1 MASDEHVTA
10 LRSAGLRVTAPR
22 LAALAVITEHRHS
35 DAEFIAGEV
44 RERLGSVS
52 TQAVYDVLH
61 ALTDCN
67 LVRKITLDGRKSRY
81 EIRVG
86 DNHHHMLCRNCGRIE
101 NVPCHVGQAPCMLP
115 EEDHGFTVD
124 EAEVIYHGLCPD
136 CLEAAHEN

>member
-22 LAALAVITEHRHS
+22 LAALAVITENRHS

-86 DNHHHMLCRNCGRIE
+86 DNHHHMLCRN
-101 NVPCHVGQAPCMLP
+101 
-115 EEDHGFTVD
+115 
-124 EAEVIYHGLCPD
+124 GLCTCAVPRRNG
-136 CLEAAHEN
+136 CRPLLHPA